1 MLAARWLTRAM
12 WDIYNMVTYNKSSPW
27 ANTRQNALHLELI
40 EIRPV
45 PSESD
50 DYQYVIENQYTHR
63 PDLLAYDLY
72 GDARLWWVL
81 VQRNMSVIKDPIY
94 DFKPGTMIYLPKR
107 SNLEKF
113 LGV

>member
-1 MLAARWLTRAM
+1 MASYTS
-12 WDIYNMVTYNKSSPW
+12 SSPW
-27 ANTRQNALHLELI
+27 SHTAQNSLYLETL

-45 PSESD
+45 PAEAD
-50 DYQYVIENQYTHR
+50 DYRYVIENQYKHR

-72 GDARLWWVL
+72 GNAKLWWVF
-81 VQRNMSVIKDPIY
+81 VQRNMEVIKDPIY
-94 DFKPGTMIYLPKR
+94 DFEPGKIIYLPKK

>member
-1 MLAARWLTRAM
+1 MAAYT
-12 WDIYNMVTYNKSSPW
+12 KSSPW
-27 ANTRQNALHLELI
+27 TTTQQNNLYLELL

-45 PSESD
+45 PAESD
-50 DYQYVIENQYTHR
+50 DFRYVIENQYRHR

-72 GDARLWWVL
+72 GNPKLWWVF
-81 VQRNMSVIKDPIY
+81 VQRNMSVLKDPIY
-94 DFKPGTMIYLPKR
+94 DFEPGTSIYLPKR

>member
-1 MLAARWLTRAM
+1 MAAYT
-12 WDIYNMVTYNKSSPW
+12 KSSPW
-27 ANTRQNALHLELI
+27 TTTQQNSLYLELL

-45 PSESD
+45 PAESD
-50 DYQYVIENQYTHR
+50 DFRYIIENQYKYR

-72 GDARLWWVL
+72 GNPKLWWVF
-81 VQRNMSVIKDPIY
+81 VQRNMSVLKDPIY
-94 DFKPGTMIYLPKR
+94 DFEPGTTIYLPKR

>member
-1 MLAARWLTRAM
+1 MANYSNA
-12 WDIYNMVTYNKSSPW
+12 SPW
-27 ANTRQNALHLELI
+27 ANTSENSLYLELL

-45 PSESD
+45 PSEPD
-50 DYQYVIENQYTHR
+50 DFRYVIESQYRHR

-72 GDARLWWVL
+72 GNPKLWWVF

-94 DFKPGTMIYLPKR
+94 DFEPGTVIYLPKK

>member
-1 MLAARWLTRAM
+1 MAAYT
-12 WDIYNMVTYNKSSPW
+12 KSSPW
-27 ANTRQNALHLELI
+27 VTTQQNNLYLELL

-45 PSESD
+45 PAESD
-50 DYQYVIENQYTHR
+50 DFRYVIENQYKHR

-72 GDARLWWVL
+72 GNPKLWWVF
-81 VQRNMSVIKDPIY
+81 VQRNMSVLKDPIY
-94 DFKPGTMIYLPKR
+94 DFEPGTTIYLPKR